1 MCFKNPWCQTHI
13 FLGEPL
19 ISCIVPGNHGLFS
32 GQQRGLPNR
41 SPLLPQLCLLQDSP
55 KGPHLQASTPTPDR
69 LQDPHLYLHNNN
81 RNLYIVSILELPA
94 LRTPLPA
101 LYCFYYRSW
110 GSAMK
115 SSVLK
120 QDKEIICC
128 STENH
133 NMMPLLMS
141 SGEVFRGFR
150 FWLKD
155 VFDQITTPPPD
166 RWRNQQGEMG
176 KLSPQPAISLS
187 FEGQLSC
194 QNQMEPL
201 NQDSKH

>member
-41 SPLLPQLCLLQDSP
+41 SPLHPQLCLLQDSP
-55 KGPHLQASTPTPDR
+55 KGPHFQASTPTPDR
-69 LQDPHLYLHNNN
+69 LQGPHLHLHNN
-81 RNLYIVSILELPA
+81 RNLYTVSILELPA

-101 LYCFYYRSW
+101 LYCFCYRSW
-110 GSAMK
+110 ESAMK
-115 SSVLK
+115 SSVLE

-133 NMMPLLMS
+133 NMMLLLVS
-141 SGEVFRGFR
+141 SGEVFRGFSVLTER
-150 FWLKD
+150 CIWPDYNTAPWQVTQAAARDDGKTVPTASHLSKFWWA
-155 VFDQITTPPPD
+155 I
-166 RWRNQQGEMG
+166 
-176 KLSPQPAISLS
+176 KLSNPEGN
-187 FEGQLSC
+187 FE
-194 QNQMEPL
+194 PR
-201 NQDSKH
+201 